1 MGGIPGPPPKKDSE
15 RRRRNKTPEKEGSLS
30 AIPAE
35 VVNIDELLVGEVEV
49 PVMDEDWH
57 PIAQLVYESVQR
69 SGQVIWMEPSDWS
82 VLYLMCESISRDLNP
97 QVVGITE
104 DGDVV
109 KDIIPLKGASLNAY
123 TKTMASLMMLEGDRR
138 KLRIELER
146 QRRIDAAAEGGGQVI
161 DIVQR
166 RADAFKGA

>member
-1 MGGIPGPPPKKDSE
+1 MPGPVPKKDAE
-15 RRRRNKTPEKEGSLS
+15 RRRRNKTPESEGSLS

-35 VVNIDELLVGEVEV
+35 VVNVDELLAGDVEI
-49 PVMDEDWH
+49 PTPDEGWH
-57 PIAQLVYESVQR
+57 PIARQIYDAQVR

-82 VLYLMCESISRDLNP
+82 MLYLLCESISRDLNP

-104 DGDVV
+104 EGDVV
-109 KDIIPLKGASLNAY
+109 KDTIPLKGASLSSYLKAFEALL
-123 TKTMASLMMLEGDRR
+123 MAEGGRR
-138 KLRIELER
+138 RLRIELER
-146 QRRIDAAAEGGGQVI
+146 QKRIDAAAEGENKVV

>member
-1 MGGIPGPPPKKDSE
+1 MPGPVPKKDAE
-15 RRRRNKTPEKEGSLS
+15 RRRRNKTPESEGSLS

-35 VVNIDELLVGEVEV
+35 VVNVDELLAGDVEIPV
-49 PVMDEDWH
+49 PDESWH
-57 PIAQLVYESVQR
+57 PIARQIYEAQMA

-82 VLYLMCESISRDLNP
+82 MLYLLCESISRDLNP

-104 DGDVV
+104 EGDVV
-109 KDIIPLKGASLNAY
+109 KDVIPLKGASLSSYLKAFEALL
-123 TKTMASLMMLEGDRR
+123 MAEGGRR
-138 KLRIELER
+138 RLRIELER
-146 QRRIDAAAEGGGQVI
+146 QKRIDAAAEGEGKVV